1 MLIVL
6 LTNWLFFEK
15 SQWKKD
21 ILSRNY
27 CRARH
32 DNNTIVSFHYRR
44 TFKKNV
50 INVQVYSISS
60 SSSDTSKRPA
70 FWQLPLQ
77 LPHARE
83 HFIPCFLQL
92 HLWLLQSVLQL
103 HLMTLRSYSGAGGT
117 SVEIGDQPVSVS
129 SQPHSFGNMTLPFH
143 WQIWLN
149 TLKLWNFDAAAVG
162 GRTWGWTWAKLV
174 ATFSQNLLYLSVFKD
189 FHCKV
194 YT

>member
-15 SQWKKD
+15 SQWKKN
-21 ILSRNY
+21 ILSRNF

-32 DNNTIVSFHYRR
+32 DNNTIVPFHYSG
-44 TFKKNV
+44 TFKKNL

-70 FWQLPLQ
+70 FWQAEPLQ

-103 HLMTLRSYSGAGGT
+103 HLMTLRSSSGAGGT

-129 SQPHSFGNMTLPFH
+129 SQPHSFGNMNEILMQQQQVGTVN
-143 WQIWLN
+143 WLH
-149 TLKLWNFDAAAVG
+149 V
-162 GRTWGWTWAKLV
+162 
-174 ATFSQNLLYLSVFKD
+174 LLQALSGSVWP
-189 FHCKV
+189 
-194 YT
+194 